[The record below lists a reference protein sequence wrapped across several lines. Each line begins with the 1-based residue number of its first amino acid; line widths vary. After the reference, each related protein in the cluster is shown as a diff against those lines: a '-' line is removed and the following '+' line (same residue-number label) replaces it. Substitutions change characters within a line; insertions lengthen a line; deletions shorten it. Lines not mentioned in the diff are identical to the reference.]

1 MKQCKWQIKSVD
13 TKSVNNI
20 AETFGLSKTI
30 ARLMSL
36 KGIKSK
42 NISNSFYSHKESDTH
57 DPFLMQDMDKAAD
70 RMVHAIKTKDTI
82 LIFGDFDADGTT
94 SVAFLT
100 LFLQSISNNLEV
112 YYYIPNRYNE
122 GYGLSKKGIDYAK
135 YIGANILITCDCG
148 ITNIEEVAYAQN
160 LGIDVIITDHHQ
172 PSKFLPDAYA
182 IINPNRID
190 CNYPFKGL
198 CGAGVVFKL
207 AIAICK
213 KASFDQNKAW
223 AHTDLITL
231 GIAADMVPIN
241 DENRVIVIDGLSK
254 IKNNNNLGISSL
266 IKTSRLVTENITIG
280 KIIFGLIPKI
290 NAAGRLGDASRAV
303 KLLVTKN
310 PVLSYEIAKKLEK
323 ENDRRKNIT
332 QKIVNDAQLMVES
345 DCDLG
350 KEKIIIL
357 KNKGWHIGVIGIV
370 ASQIK
375 ELYNRPAVIIA
386 MEELE
391 GKGSCR
397 SIPNFDLVNA
407 LNNCKDLLLN
417 YGGHPMAAGLSIKKN
432 NYKEFKK
439 KLLEIAEKKI
449 NKKDLEPVI
458 HIDAE
463 VSLKE
468 INQNM
473 INFLNVLEP
482 YGPKNSKPIFISRN
496 LFIEGIPQI
505 IGKNQNSIKFSV
517 KEDKTPFESIG
528 FNMINHYEK
537 LIQNLPI
544 DIAYVIN
551 ESTWNNKKSIQL
563 ELKDIRMGS

>member
-42 NISNSFYSHKESDTH
+42 NISNSFYPHKESDTH

-213 KASFDQNKAW
+213 KASFD
-223 AHTDLITL
+223 
-231 GIAADMVPIN
+231 
-241 DENRVIVIDGLSK
+241 
-254 IKNNNNLGISSL
+254 
-266 IKTSRLVTENITIG
+266 
-280 KIIFGLIPKI
+280 
-290 NAAGRLGDASRAV
+290 
-303 KLLVTKN
+303 
-310 PVLSYEIAKKLEK
+310 
-323 ENDRRKNIT
+323 
-332 QKIVNDAQLMVES
+332 
-345 DCDLG
+345 
-350 KEKIIIL
+350 
-357 KNKGWHIGVIGIV
+357 
-370 ASQIK
+370 
-375 ELYNRPAVIIA
+375 
-386 MEELE
+386 
-391 GKGSCR
+391 
-397 SIPNFDLVNA
+397 
-407 LNNCKDLLLN
+407 
-417 YGGHPMAAGLSIKKN
+417 
-432 NYKEFKK
+432 
-439 KLLEIAEKKI
+439 
-449 NKKDLEPVI
+449 
-458 HIDAE
+458 
-463 VSLKE
+463 
-468 INQNM
+468 
-473 INFLNVLEP
+473 
-482 YGPKNSKPIFISRN
+482 
-496 LFIEGIPQI
+496 
-505 IGKNQNSIKFSV
+505 
-517 KEDKTPFESIG
+517 
-528 FNMINHYEK
+528 
-537 LIQNLPI
+537 
-544 DIAYVIN
+544 
-551 ESTWNNKKSIQL
+551 
-563 ELKDIRMGS
+563 

>member
-1 MKQCKWQIKSVD
+1 
-13 TKSVNNI
+13 
-20 AETFGLSKTI
+20 
-30 ARLMSL
+30 
-36 KGIKSK
+36 
-42 NISNSFYSHKESDTH
+42 
-57 DPFLMQDMDKAAD
+57 
-70 RMVHAIKTKDTI
+70 
-82 LIFGDFDADGTT
+82 
-94 SVAFLT
+94 
-100 LFLQSISNNLEV
+100 
-112 YYYIPNRYNE
+112 
-122 GYGLSKKGIDYAK
+122 
-135 YIGANILITCDCG
+135 
-148 ITNIEEVAYAQN
+148 
-160 LGIDVIITDHHQ
+160 
-172 PSKFLPDAYA
+172 
-182 IINPNRID
+182 
-190 CNYPFKGL
+190 
-198 CGAGVVFKL
+198 
-207 AIAICK
+207 
-213 KASFDQNKAW
+213 
-223 AHTDLITL
+223 
-231 GIAADMVPIN
+231 MVPVN

-439 KLLEIAEKKI
+439 KLLEIADKKI